1 MDAAVMKR
9 TRGGF
14 GLLEVVAS
22 MIILALMSTAI
33 MYLQYGNRQAAL
45 RIQARNEATEIGQ
58 NVIDSLSALTLAQV
72 QPISDREVLSNER
85 NLATGGTM
93 RKRYVVNVTVQA
105 QTAGETVTIDG
116 HTYGGT
122 VETSKEILVD
132 VMFLM
137 GTTPHHIN
145 LSAVVK

>member
-45 RIQARNEATEIGQ
+45 RIQARNEANEVAQ
-58 NVIDSLSALTLAQV
+58 NILDSLSALSLAQV
-72 QPISDREVLSNER
+72 IPFTRPIDGNMR
-85 NLATGGTM
+85 NLATGTM
-93 RKRYVVNVTVQA
+93 TRRRYIVTVTTPQD
-105 QTAGETVTIDG
+105 QTAGDLVTVG
-116 HTYGGT
+116 SASYGGAVVT
-122 VETSKEILVD
+122 GKQVLVD
-132 VMFLM
+132 VEFDM
-137 GTTPHHIN
+137 GGTKHHIN
-145 LSAVVK
+145 LSGVVK